1 LTLTTEVNG
10 EQRQSAGLNEML
22 FDVPFLV
29 EYISQVMTLLPG
41 DVILTG
47 TPAGI
52 GATMNPRRWLRDGDR
67 VDIEITGLG
76 KISNRF
82 IAPDGSR

>member
-1 LTLTTEVNG
+1 MAFSLVTRVNG
-10 EQRQSAGLNEML
+10 EQRQSAKLGEML

-29 EYISQVMTLLPG
+29 EYISQIMTLEPG

-52 GATMNPRRWLRDGDR
+52 GGGMKPRRWLRDGDR
-67 VDIEITGLG
+67 VDIEIDEIGRIGNTFVAGE
-76 KISNRF
+76 R
-82 IAPDGSR
+82 